1 MKDGK
6 NLIANSEKG
15 NPQEQSGHT
24 PDTHDVVCAHKI
36 INKQIFIHATVAYI
50 SAGPVY

>member
-6 NLIANSEKG
+6 NSIANSGKG

-36 INKQIFIHATVAYI
+36 INKQVFIQSSLTFQPGLYTE
-50 SAGPVY
+50 